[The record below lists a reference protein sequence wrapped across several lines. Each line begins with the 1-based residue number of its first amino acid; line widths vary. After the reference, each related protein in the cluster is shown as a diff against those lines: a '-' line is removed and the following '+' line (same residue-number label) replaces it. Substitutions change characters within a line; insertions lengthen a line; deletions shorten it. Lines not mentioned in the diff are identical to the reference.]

1 MKGKTDAASFFWPI
15 SRDGV
20 RLCQEAKVVKAG
32 KGAFTLIELLVVMA
46 IISIL
51 ASMLLPALGKAK
63 EKGVTIY
70 CVNNLRQLG
79 LAMQMYGDDSDDRLP
94 VSYANILIPGQG
106 GFNTPGPSNAWTA
119 SLQPYYGQNTN
130 VLRCPALSSK
140 YKQSGYSYFMGSV
153 AFAVLTG
160 GTAVNPASVI
170 LRSINTPSFYV
181 LSGDCNFASDPTN
194 ADLNNDDVDTLFNP
208 PNLPSPIHNNRVN
221 VLFADWHVK
230 NYKNFKAGELTFAIT
245 NSGVPWQ

>member
-1 MKGKTDAASFFWPI
+1 
-15 SRDGV
+15 
-20 RLCQEAKVVKAG
+20 
-32 KGAFTLIELLVVMA
+32 LIELLVVMA

-79 LAMQMYGDDSDDRLP
+79 LAMQMYGDDSNDRLP
-94 VSYANILIPGQG
+94 VSYANILVPGQG
-106 GFNTPGPSNAWTA
+106 GFTTPSPSNAWTA
-119 SLQPYYGQNTN
+119 ALQPYYQNTN
-130 VLRCPALSSK
+130 VLRCPALSAR

-153 AFAVLTG
+153 AFSVLAG
-160 GTAVNPASVI
+160 GTTVNPASVI
-170 LRSINTPSFYV
+170 LRSINTPSSYV

-194 ADLNNDDVDTLFNP
+194 ADLNNNDVDTLFSQ
-208 PNLPSPIHNNRVN
+208 PSPIHNNRVN
-221 VLFADWHVK
+221 ILFADWHVK
-230 NYKNFKAGELTFAIT
+230 NYKNFNAGDLTFATT